1 MFTHISKATSTLAV
15 CITLIS
21 PDPAASQSGVGVT
34 IDRQS
39 RPTPATWS
47 KIIEASFYVPS
58 EFRFLVTKS
67 EFGSAQSRVLHRRSE
82 LNLARVKR
90 IEATYSPE
98 RLRRLEKLSAFASEV
113 VRKLGEASSPSL
125 AQIARLRAVSP
136 RFNASLVRGSQLN
149 QLEQSRLKRS
159 LSKDL
164 LLGYLRRNS
173 QFADPSLIERR
184 SQASSAEAR
193 VIRRLSTD

>member
-1 MFTHISKATSTLAV
+1 MFTHISKATSTLII
-15 CITLIS
+15 CLTLIS

-47 KIIEASFYVPS
+47 QIIEASFYVPS

-67 EFGSAQSRVLHRRSE
+67 EFGPAQSRAIHRRSE
-82 LNLARVKR
+82 LNPDRVKR
-90 IEATYSPE
+90 IETTYSPA
-98 RLRRLEKLSAFASEV
+98 RLKRLEKLSAFASEA
-113 VRKLGEASSPSL
+113 VRKLGEASSPSP
-125 AQIARLRAVSP
+125 AQIARLRAVSL

-149 QLEQSRLKRS
+149 QSEQSRLKRS
-159 LSKDL
+159 LPKDL
-164 LLGYLRRNS
+164 FLGYLRRNS

-184 SQASSAEAR
+184 SQVSSAEAR
-193 VIRRLSTD
+193 LIRRLSTD